1 LCTLAVYPYSK
12 EVTEL
17 QFVAAGDLQDK
28 LERLPVLEEAVL
40 PLSPTGGTHERRTLS
55 YKAIEQAIE
64 LAQTTLEQD
73 WARTAKPVS
82 RVFLTYSD

>member
-40 PLSPTGGTHERRTLS
+40 PLSGCGVRSSMRRSIFTPTR
-55 YKAIEQAIE
+55 IC
-64 LAQTTLEQD
+64 
-73 WARTAKPVS
+73 AK
-82 RVFLTYSD
+82 RG